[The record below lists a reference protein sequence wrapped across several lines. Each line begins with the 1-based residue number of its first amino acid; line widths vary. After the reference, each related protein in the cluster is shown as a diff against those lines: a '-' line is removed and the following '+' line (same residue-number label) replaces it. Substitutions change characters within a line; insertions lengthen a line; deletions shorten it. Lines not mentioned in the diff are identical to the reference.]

1 MKTSAGTKKD
11 NAKNESLRRR
21 DVLRALGIGAG
32 AAAVVTSAPLV
43 ESAAAQG
50 VSDAEK
56 RKARY
61 QPNSVDVQNY
71 YRVNR
76 YPK

>member
-1 MKTSAGTKKD
+1 MKKKTD
-11 NAKNESLRRR
+11 NVKKESLRRR

-32 AAAVVTSAPLV
+32 AVAVAASVPLV
-43 ESAAAQG
+43 EPAAAQG

-61 QPNSVDVQNY
+61 QPNSADVQNY